1 MTPLDWIRLIHPTLA
16 AVFVFPLIG
25 IVVNYSMQTRQRRL
39 QLAEAKTIKA
49 EGGTAPKSKI
59 SPTVGTEHVQMGRWL
74 TGSVVGLSLVGL
86 AYPIFKNLNQA
97 NVWTDNPFQ
106 GFFIVAIFVLTI
118 ATLACLYRSRNK
130 VQRIL
135 FTTLPSAGIII
146 LGCQD
151 GVFRRTNEWFIS
163 HYYYGVVASVL
174 MIISLA
180 ILPEI
185 YRSLTW
191 RRVHIA
197 LNCLALLIFL
207 GQGLTGMRDL
217 FEIGLYMS
225 PPS

>member
-1 MTPLDWIRLIHPTLA
+1 MTTLDWLRLIHPTLA
-16 AVFVFPLIG
+16 VVFVFPLIG
-25 IVVNYSMQTRQRRL
+25 IVTNYALQTRQRRL
-39 QLAEAKTIKA
+39 QLVEAKAQKA
-49 EGGTAPKSKI
+49 EGLTPSKSKI
-59 SPTVGTEHVQMGRWL
+59 AATVGAEHVNIGRWL

-97 NVWTDNPFQ
+97 NVWAENPFQ
-106 GFFIVAIFVLTI
+106 VVFVVAMFVLTI
-118 ATLACLYRSRNK
+118 ATLACLYRSQGK

-135 FTTLPSAGIII
+135 FATLPSAGLIM
-146 LGCQD
+146 LGLQD

-163 HYYYGVVASVL
+163 HYYYGIIASVL
-174 MIISLA
+174 MITSLA

-197 LNCLALLIFL
+197 LNCLALMLFF
-207 GQGLTGMRDL
+207 GQGITGMRDL

-225 PPS
+225 PS